1 VVSWNLHDGRGDL
14 PRLLDDLASGVLTG
28 TPARDYVVLLQ
39 EAVVRPVGL
48 SASAGGVGEAGRTS
62 RRKRG
67 PQPDLESLAAARG
80 LAVFHVPVFAGRSGA
95 RGTAIVSTLPL
106 RYTRAID
113 LPRERQH
120 RVASA
125 AIIDVLGQQLFVAS
139 AHFENRLNL
148 FAGGPFADHARAR
161 QAEALV
167 AALPPDMPGIVGG
180 DLNTMLGATEPALRI
195 LHDRFTDTPA
205 ATLVPTFHKRLV
217 LDHLF
222 VDLPEGWQAARRVV
236 ADRYGSDH
244 HPVVG
249 TITAG

>member
-1 VVSWNLHDGRGDL
+1 VSWNLHGGRGDL

-28 TPARDYVVLLQ
+28 TPAHDYVVLLQ
-39 EAVVRPVGL
+39 EAVVRLKPDPATARSVRL
-48 SASAGGVGEAGRTS
+48 QA
-62 RRKRG
+62 
-67 PQPDLESLAAARG
+67 DLETLAAARG
-80 LAVFHVPVFAGRSGA
+80 LAVFHVPIFAGRSDA
-95 RGTAIVSTLPL
+95 RGTAILSTLPL
-106 RYTRAID
+106 RDTRAID

-125 AIIDVLGQQLFVAS
+125 AIIDVLGRQLFVAS

-148 FAGGPFADHARAR
+148 FDGGPFADHARGR

-167 AALPPDMPGIVGG
+167 AALPPDLPGIVGG
-180 DLNTMLGATEPALRI
+180 DLNTMLGASEPALRI
-195 LHDRFTDTPA
+195 LHERFTDTPSA
-205 ATLVPTFHKRLV
+205 RLPPTFHKRLV

-222 VDLPEGWQAARRVV
+222 VDLPEGWRAARRVV
-236 ADRYGSDH
+236 AERYGSDH